1 MYQAFLSS
9 GGRKAAKK
17 LLKTIPKEDDHV
29 RYIIDACHTT
39 YYSED
44 SKPSATVRLS
54 SKKRARS
61 KQKAT
66 NKG

>member
-29 RYIIDACHTT
+29 RYITDACRTT

-44 SKPSATVRLS
+44 FKPSATVRLS
-54 SKKRARS
+54 SKKRAKS

>member
-1 MYQAFLSS
+1 MYQAFLSA

-17 LLKTIPKEDDHV
+17 LLKTIAKEDDHV
-29 RYIIDACHTT
+29 RYIIDACNTT
-39 YYSED
+39 YCSED
-44 SKPSATVRLS
+44 FKPSATVRKS

-66 NKG
+66 NEG